1 MNESSENS
9 EKNMATQ
16 DLFRVTIAFTDPDSE
31 QREAEA
37 LKLLPQLKAMD
48 EVESVERLAT
58 ATPELGK
65 GLGFLPG
72 WLVAQVN
79 LENGKKVLGF
89 LGNRLAGKSIEL
101 EVEGNGRKLK
111 VKASNPEELRS
122 VIAEAERFI
131 QG

>member
-1 MNESSENS
+1 M
-9 EKNMATQ
+9 
-16 DLFRVTIAFTDPDSE
+16 
-31 QREAEA
+31 
-37 LKLLPQLKAMD
+37 
-48 EVESVERLAT
+48 
-58 ATPELGK
+58 
-65 GLGFLPG
+65 
-72 WLVAQVN
+72 N

-111 VKASNPEELRS
+111 VKASNQEELRS

>member
-1 MNESSENS
+1 
-9 EKNMATQ
+9 MATQ
-16 DLFRVTIAFTDPDSE
+16 DMLRVTIAFTDPDVD
-31 QREAEA
+31 QREKEA
-37 LKLLPQLKAMD
+37 LKLLPQLKDFD
-48 EVESVERLAT
+48 EVESVERVAT
-58 ATPELGK
+58 ETPEGGK

-72 WLVAQVN
+72 WLMAQVN
-79 LENGKKVLGF
+79 VENGKKVLGF

-111 VKASNPEELRS
+111 VKASNPEESRA